1 MANIDELVVF
11 ASLQQVLIDQESQL
25 VFSFMVIETF
35 RNASQLCLSYTISII
50 FEESVRMA

>member
-1 MANIDELVVF
+1 MANIDELAVF